1 MFNFSITKK
10 EEVKSNIL
18 YIDNDEKYHFIITEI
33 LNNYASVTVA
43 KSVED
48 AIEVFNKE
56 SHWDLVFL
64 CVDNIDHARIMN
76 ASTLENS
83 NYPEIILV
91 TSHLD
96 AIHLYELVAVYGAQ
110 DYITKPFSNKRII
123 EFVEFLNQKN
133 KPRNIYKERLMQ
145 DIHFFNDTIHSL
157 SEHYQTQMPVLA
169 FESLDV
175 HIEKLLDVRQKLES
189 LNPFSKIQRPNI
201 LFIDDEKNIIDVY
214 QQFVKDKPFN
224 PFFSGSLKESRQV
237 LEEKDI
243 ELIILD
249 LGLPDGHG
257 IGLLKEIYSKD
268 PLDTSLPDVIVISS
282 YYEKTTVIEVINAG
296 AKIFINKPMTYKK
309 FISVINQLTFLRF
322 MRKELALKKLEMKS
336 NYVM

>member
-10 EEVKSNIL
+10 EESRSNIL
-18 YIDNDEKYHFIITEI
+18 YIDSDEKYHFIIAEI
-33 LNNYASVTVA
+33 LNSHANITCA

-48 AIEVFNKE
+48 ALEAFKKE
-56 SHWDLVFL
+56 SHWDLIFL
-64 CVDNIDHARIMN
+64 CVDNIDHAKIMTPTVMKN
-76 ASTLENS
+76 Y

-123 EFVEFLNQKN
+123 EYAEHFNQKN
-133 KPRNIYKERLMQ
+133 GPRNIYKERLMQ
-145 DIHFFNDTIHSL
+145 DIDFFNNAIQSL
-157 SEHYQTQMPVLA
+157 SEHYQIQLPLLA
-169 FESLDV
+169 FESLEV
-175 HIEKLLDVRQKLES
+175 HIEKLLDIRQKLES
-189 LNPFSKIQRPNI
+189 MNPFSKIQRPNI

-224 PFFSGSLKESRQV
+224 PYFSGSLKESRQV

-257 IGLLKEIYSKD
+257 IGLLK
-268 PLDTSLPDVIVISS
+268 
-282 YYEKTTVIEVINAG
+282 
-296 AKIFINKPMTYKK
+296 K
-309 FISVINQLTFLRF
+309 FIVKILWTHHCQ
-322 MRKELALKKLEMKS
+322 M
-336 NYVM
+336 